1 MILRLLLILLL
12 PCLVWARGNYYL
24 GAVTTGCTTVA
35 VDLTGEDY
43 VSQLLN
49 DSFNRKYVGTRYT
62 GGSSFTICK
71 SSIRMK
77 EALGNVDSKTYYM
90 AVYSL
95 SGTALDTKVGQ
106 SDNVSGAVLSATVT
120 DIEFTWSTPATLSTG
135 YALVVTSDDAADAS
149 NYAVVMSNR
158 ALSSDW
164 TFDKW
169 DSNKYITATTYDAN
183 IKIWTQ

>member
-1 MILRLLLILLL
+1 MVLRLLLILLL

-24 GAVTTGCTTVA
+24 GVVTTGCTNEV

-43 VSQLLN
+43 VSQLLM
-49 DSFNRKYVGTRYT
+49 DSANRRYVGTRYT

-71 SSIRMK
+71 SSIRM
-77 EALGNVDSKTYYM
+77 EEDLGNVDSKTYYM

-95 SGTALDTKVGQ
+95 SGTTLDAKIGQ
-106 SDNVSGAVLSATVT
+106 SDNVSGAVLSTTVA
-120 DIEFTWSTPATLSTG
+120 DIEFTWSIPVTLSSG
-135 YALVVTSDDAADAS
+135 YALVVTSDDAVDAS
-149 NYAVVMSNR
+149 NYAKVWGNR
-158 ALSSDW
+158 NLSGDW

-169 DSNKYITATTYDAN
+169 YGDKSITGTTYDAN